1 MMSYIIIRKENAR
14 NKTGLPNSSFYA
26 QIVEG
31 LIPPPIRLGKRAVG
45 WVESEIDAV
54 VLARIQ
60 GKSDEE
66 IKILVAELVTA
77 RTAQH

>member
-1 MMSYIIIRKENAR
+1 MSYQILRKPLVLNR
-14 NKTGLPNSSFYA
+14 FGLPSSTFYE
-26 QIVEG
+26 QISEG

-66 IKILVAELVTA
+66 IKILVTELVTA
-77 RTAQH
+77 RTAQC